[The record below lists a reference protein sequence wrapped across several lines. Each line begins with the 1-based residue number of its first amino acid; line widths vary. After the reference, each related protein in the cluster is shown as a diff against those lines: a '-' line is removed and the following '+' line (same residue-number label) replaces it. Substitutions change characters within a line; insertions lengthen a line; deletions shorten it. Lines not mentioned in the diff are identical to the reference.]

1 MHAEM
6 SGIQRV
12 LNLSSNTEAQAA
24 YDDWAENYDNDM
36 LGESEDYV
44 APEIASEYFKRFLGS
59 RPIEHAR
66 ILDAGCGTGLV
77 GASLAKKGAK
87 HIDGIDL
94 SPGMLQVAERSG
106 AYETLSVA
114 NLSQRLDIPDQTYD
128 VVVCVGTMTQGHVGP
143 EAFDEFARIVKP
155 GGFIISTVRDNF
167 WKMNGYED
175 KVKSLDKAE
184 KLKLVSAELE
194 DYRRGA
200 GVQAVMVVLQAQ

>member
-1 MHAEM
+1 M

-12 LNLSSNTEAQAA
+12 LNLSGNAEAQAA

-44 APEIASEYFKRFLGS
+44 APEIASDYVKRYLGS
-59 RPIEHAR
+59 RPIEHVK

-143 EAFDEFARIVKP
+143 EAFDEFARIIKP
-155 GGFIISTVRDNF
+155 GGFIISTVRDTF

-175 KVKSLDKAE
+175 KVKSLDKAG
-184 KLKLVSAELE
+184 KLKLLSVELE

>member
-1 MHAEM
+1 M

-12 LNLSSNTEAQAA
+12 LNLSSNAEAQAA

-44 APEIASEYFKRFLGS
+44 APEIASDYVKRYLGS
-59 RPIEHAR
+59 RPIGHVS

-94 SPGMLQVAERSG
+94 SPGMLQIAERSG
-106 AYETLSVA
+106 AYETLSVS

-143 EAFDEFARIVKP
+143 EAFDEFTRIVKP

-175 KVKSLDKAE
+175 KVKSLDKAG
-184 KLKLVSAELE
+184 KLKLVSTELE

-200 GVQAVMVVLQAQ
+200 GVQAVMVVLQAY

>member
-1 MHAEM
+1 M

-12 LNLSSNTEAQAA
+12 LNLSSNAEAQAA

-44 APEIASEYFKRFLGS
+44 APKIASDYVKRYLGS
-59 RPIEHAR
+59 RPIGHVS

-94 SPGMLQVAERSG
+94 SPGMLQIAERSG
-106 AYETLSVA
+106 AYETLSVS

-143 EAFDEFARIVKP
+143 EAFDEFTRIVKP

-175 KVKSLDKAE
+175 KVKSLDKAG

-200 GVQAVMVVLQAQ
+200 GVQAVMVVLQAY

>member
-1 MHAEM
+1 M

-12 LNLSSNTEAQAA
+12 LNLSSNAEAQAA

-44 APEIASEYFKRFLGS
+44 APEIASDYVKRYLGS
-59 RPIEHAR
+59 RPIGHVS

-94 SPGMLQVAERSG
+94 SPGMLQIAERSG
-106 AYETLSVA
+106 AYETLSVS

-143 EAFDEFARIVKP
+143 EAF
-155 GGFIISTVRDNF
+155 
-167 WKMNGYED
+167 
-175 KVKSLDKAE
+175 
-184 KLKLVSAELE
+184 
-194 DYRRGA
+194 
-200 GVQAVMVVLQAQ
+200 

>member
-1 MHAEM
+1 M

-12 LNLSSNTEAQAA
+12 LNLSGTAEAQAA
-24 YDDWAENYDNDM
+24 YDDWADNYDNDM

-44 APEIASEYFKRFLGS
+44 APEIASDYVKRYLGS
-59 RPIEHAR
+59 RDIGDAS

-114 NLSQRLDIPDQTYD
+114 NLSQRLDIPDQAYD
-128 VVVCVGTMTQGHVGP
+128 VIVCVGTMTQGHVGP
-143 EAFDEFARIVKP
+143 EAFDELARIVKP
-155 GGFIISTVRDNF
+155 DGFIISTVRDTF

-175 KVKSLDKAE
+175 KVKSLDKAG

-200 GVQAVMVVLQAQ
+200 GVQAVMVVLQA

>member
-1 MHAEM
+1 M

-12 LNLSSNTEAQAA
+12 LNLSSSAEAQAA

-44 APEIASEYFKRFLGS
+44 APNIAGDYVKRYLGTRDIGEI
-59 RPIEHAR
+59 R

-77 GASLAKKGAK
+77 GASLIKKGAK

-106 AYETLSVA
+106 AYQSLSVE
-114 NLSQRLDIPDQTYD
+114 NMSQRLDILDQTYD

-155 GGFIISTVRDNF
+155 GGFIISTIRDTF

-175 KVKSLDKAE
+175 KVKSLHKAD

>member
-1 MHAEM
+1 M

-12 LNLSSNTEAQAA
+12 LNLSSSAEAQAA

-44 APEIASEYFKRFLGS
+44 APEIAGEYIKKHLDPRHDI
-59 RPIEHAR
+59 RDTK

-77 GASLAKKGAK
+77 GASLAKRGAK

-106 AYETLSVA
+106 VYKTLSVA
-114 NLSQRLDIPDQTYD
+114 NLSRRLDIPDQTYD
-128 VVVCVGTMTQGHVGP
+128 VIVCVGTMTQGHVGP

-155 GGFIISTVRDNF
+155 GGFIISTVRDTF

-175 KVKSLDKAE
+175 KVKSLDEAR
-184 KLKLVSAELE
+184 KLKLVSARLE

-200 GVQAVMVVLQAQ
+200 GVQAVMVVLQAK

>member
-1 MHAEM
+1 M

-12 LNLSSNTEAQAA
+12 LNLSSNAEAQAA

-44 APEIASEYFKRFLGS
+44 APEIASDYVKRYLGS
-59 RPIEHAR
+59 RPIGHVS

-94 SPGMLQVAERSG
+94 SPGMLQIAERSG
-106 AYETLSVA
+106 AYETLSVS

-143 EAFDEFARIVKP
+143 EAFDEFTRIVKP
-155 GGFIISTVRDNF
+155 GGFIISTVRDTF

-175 KVKSLDKAE
+175 KVKSLDKAG

>member
-1 MHAEM
+1 M

-12 LNLSSNTEAQAA
+12 LNLSGNAEAQAA

-44 APEIASEYFKRFLGS
+44 APEAASNCVKRYLGP
-59 RPIEHAR
+59 RDIEDVS
-66 ILDAGCGTGLV
+66 ILDAGCRTGLV
-77 GASLAKKGAK
+77 GASLAKKGAN

-106 AYETLSVA
+106 AYQSLSLA

-155 GGFIISTVRDNF
+155 GGFIISTVRDTF

-175 KVKSLDKAE
+175 KVKSLDKAG

>member
-1 MHAEM
+1 M

-12 LNLSSNTEAQAA
+12 LNLSSSAEAQAA

-44 APEIASEYFKRFLGS
+44 APGIASDYVKRYLGS
-59 RPIEHAR
+59 HPIEHVR

-155 GGFIISTVRDNF
+155 GGFILSTVRDTF

-175 KVKSLDKAE
+175 KVKSLDKAG
-184 KLKLVSAELE
+184 KLKVVSAELE
-194 DYRRGA
+194 EYRRGA

>member
-1 MHAEM
+1 M

-12 LNLSSNTEAQAA
+12 LNLSSNAEAQAA
-24 YDDWAENYDNDM
+24 YDDWAENYDDDM

-44 APEIASEYFKRFLGS
+44 APEVASDYVKRYLGS
-59 RPIEHAR
+59 RPIGHVS

-94 SPGMLQVAERSG
+94 SPGMLQIAERSG
-106 AYETLSVA
+106 AYKTLSVS

-143 EAFDEFARIVKP
+143 EAFDEFTRIAKP
-155 GGFIISTVRDNF
+155 GGFIISTVRDTF

-175 KVKSLDKAE
+175 KVKSLDKAG
-184 KLKLVSAELE
+184 KLKLVSTELE

>member
-1 MHAEM
+1 M

-12 LNLSSNTEAQAA
+12 LNLSSNAEAQAA

-44 APEIASEYFKRFLGS
+44 APEIASDYVKRYLGS
-59 RPIEHAR
+59 RPIGHVS

-94 SPGMLQVAERSG
+94 SPGMLQIAERSG
-106 AYETLSVA
+106 AYKTLSVS

-155 GGFIISTVRDNF
+155 GGFIISTVRDTF

-200 GVQAVMVVLQAQ
+200 GVQAVMVVLQAY

>member
-1 MHAEM
+1 M
-6 SGIQRV
+6 SGIHRV
-12 LNLSSNTEAQAA
+12 LNLSSNAEAQAA

-36 LGESEDYV
+36 LGDSEDYV
-44 APEIASEYFKRFLGS
+44 APDIAGEYVKRYLGS
-59 RPIEHAR
+59 RDIGEVR

-77 GASLAKKGAK
+77 GASLTKKGAK

-114 NLSQRLDIPDQTYD
+114 NLSQPLDIPDQTYD
-128 VVVCVGTMTQGHVGP
+128 VVVCVGTMTHGHVGP

-155 GGFIISTVRDNF
+155 GGFIISTVRDTF
-167 WKMNGYED
+167 WKMNGYEE
-175 KVKSLDKAE
+175 KVKSLDKTG

-200 GVQAVMVVLQAQ
+200 GVQAVMVILQAQ

>member
-1 MHAEM
+1 M

-12 LNLSSNTEAQAA
+12 FNLSSSAEAQAA

-44 APEIASEYFKRFLGS
+44 APKIAGDYVKRYLGS
-59 RPIEHAR
+59 RPIEHVR

-77 GASLAKKGAK
+77 GASLARKGAK

-114 NLSQRLDIPDQTYD
+114 NLSQHLDIPDRTYD

-155 GGFIISTVRDNF
+155 GGFIISTVRDTF

-175 KVKSLDKAE
+175 KVKSLDKAG

>member
-1 MHAEM
+1 M

-12 LNLSSNTEAQAA
+12 LNLSSSAEAQAA

-44 APEIASEYFKRFLGS
+44 APGIASDYVKRYLGS
-59 RPIEHAR
+59 HPIEHVR

-77 GASLAKKGAK
+77 GASLAKK
-87 HIDGIDL
+87 
-94 SPGMLQVAERSG
+94 VAERSG

-155 GGFIISTVRDNF
+155 GGFILSTVRDTF

-175 KVKSLDKAE
+175 KVKSLDKAG
-184 KLKLVSAELE
+184 KLKVVSAELE

>member
-1 MHAEM
+1 M

-12 LNLSSNTEAQAA
+12 LNLSSSAEAKAA

-44 APEIASEYFKRFLGS
+44 APEIASDYVKRYLGS
-59 RPIEHAR
+59 RPIGHAR

-128 VVVCVGTMTQGHVGP
+128 VVACVGTMTQGHVGP

-155 GGFIISTVRDNF
+155 GGFILSTVRDTF

-175 KVKSLDKAE
+175 KVKSLDKAG
-184 KLKLVSAELE
+184 KLKLMSAELE
-194 DYRRGA
+194 EYRRGA

>member
-1 MHAEM
+1 M
-6 SGIQRV
+6 SGIHRV
-12 LNLSSNTEAQAA
+12 LNLTSNAEAKAA
-24 YDDWAENYDNDM
+24 YDDWAENYDDDM
-36 LGESEDYV
+36 LGDSEDYV
-44 APEIASEYFKRFLGS
+44 APEIAGEYVKQYLGS
-59 RPIEHAR
+59 RDIGDVR

-143 EAFDEFARIVKP
+143 EAFDEFARIAKP

-175 KVKSLDKAE
+175 KVKSLDKE
-184 KLKLVSAELE
+184 GKVKLVSAELE

-200 GVQAVMVVLQAQ
+200 GVQAVMVVLQHSNK